1 MCRPTPS
8 STLHSGATL
17 ISSCP
22 PRSFFL
28 PVILMFIGGLVF
40 KVFVHDRKVSF
51 FDLNVFLTMF
61 EVHYLTLYVCVNMHR
76 HVTIHM

>member
-1 MCRPTPS
+1 M
-8 STLHSGATL
+8 
-17 ISSCP
+17 
-22 PRSFFL
+22 
-28 PVILMFIGGLVF
+28 F
-40 KVFVHDRKVSF
+40 KVFVHDRKVSL